1 MFNFFLFIDLINPPV
16 DKMKNKI
23 GGNQL
28 LGLMY
33 IVIIVPI
40 STIKKT
46 VDLI

>member
-1 MFNFFLFIDLINPPV
+1 LINPPA
-16 DKMKNKI
+16 DKIKNKI

-28 LGLMY
+28 FGLIY

-40 STIKKT
+40 NTIKKT